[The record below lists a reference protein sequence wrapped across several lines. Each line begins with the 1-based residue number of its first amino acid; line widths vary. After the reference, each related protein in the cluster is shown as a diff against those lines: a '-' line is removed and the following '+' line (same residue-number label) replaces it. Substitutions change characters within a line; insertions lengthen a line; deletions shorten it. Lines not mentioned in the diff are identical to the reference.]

1 MNTDEH
7 GFWGPDSGQA
17 SLCFGSLSNK
27 RKGLDQ
33 AAEEREIPNMKT
45 LTADKYKRLRI
56 PDAKPQQVF
65 AYANNGD
72 GSFTLTV
79 VKAERKEAFPRGSLL
94 KYLTPERDKEQLG
107 ILSACVPAPL
117 KAE

>member
-1 MNTDEH
+1 
-7 GFWGPDSGQA
+7 
-17 SLCFGSLSNK
+17 
-27 RKGLDQ
+27 
-33 AAEEREIPNMKT
+33 MKT

-65 AYANNGD
+65 AYSNNGD

-94 KYLTPERDKEQLG
+94 KYLTPERDKEQLR

-117 KAE
+117 KAEWKINSTFGGIISRTRKASIRLS

>member
-1 MNTDEH
+1 MHEGILHRAAENVSYVDT
-7 GFWGPDSGQA
+7 PI
-17 SLCFGSLSNK
+17 N
-27 RKGLDQ
+27 GLDE
-33 AAEEREIPNMKT
+33 ATEEREIPNMKT

-56 PDAKPQQVF
+56 PDAKPRQVF

-79 VKAERKEAFPRGSLL
+79 VKAERKESFPRASLL
-94 KYLTPERDKEQLG
+94 KYLTPKRDKEQLR
-107 ILSACVPAPL
+107 ILSACLPAPL

>member
-1 MNTDEH
+1 
-7 GFWGPDSGQA
+7 
-17 SLCFGSLSNK
+17 
-27 RKGLDQ
+27 
-33 AAEEREIPNMKT
+33 MKT
-45 LTADKYKRLRI
+45 LTADKYRRVRI

-94 KYLTPERDKEQLG
+94 KYFTPEKNKEELDLLVG
-107 ILSACVPAPL
+107 CSLEVP
-117 KAE
+117 K

>member
-1 MNTDEH
+1 
-7 GFWGPDSGQA
+7 
-17 SLCFGSLSNK
+17 
-27 RKGLDQ
+27 
-33 AAEEREIPNMKT
+33 MKT
-45 LTADKYKRLRI
+45 LMADKYKRVRI

-72 GSFTLTV
+72 GSITLTV
-79 VKAERKEAFPRGSLL
+79 IEAERKEAFPRGSLL
-94 KYLTPERDKEQLG
+94 KYLTPERDKEQIG